1 MTETAKVNIYAK
13 LAMIQQEVKVPK
25 SQYNSF
31 GGYKYRSAEQIE
43 SIVKPICMKYGTVL
57 FLSDDISTSH
67 DGWHYVEATAT
78 LVDISDEKAISV
90 SAFAREQETKK
101 GMDASQITGTAS
113 SYARKY
119 ALSGMFLLDD
129 VKDADDDAYQGK
141 EAMSVQYLKELSKFD
156 SELAKHDVD
165 RHDEAVINYVCEKV
179 GRKLNTLDP
188 AVISTDTELSKAVI
202 EVYKGIIAARK
213 KNAKKADSRQG

>member
-1 MTETAKVNIYAK
+1 MSENIKVNIYSK

-57 FLSDDISTSH
+57 FLSDETYESEA
-67 DGWHYVEATAT
+67 GWHYVEAKAT
-78 LVDISDEKAISV
+78 LVDISDERSISV
-90 SAFAREQETKK
+90 TASAREQETKK

-119 ALSGMFLLDD
+119 ALSGLFLLDD

-141 EAMSVQYLKELSKFD
+141 EEAQQKYFKDLMSMETDLK
-156 SELAKHDVD
+156 ANDVD
-165 RHDEAVINYVCEKV
+165 RHDEAVINYVAEKT
-179 GRKLNTLDP
+179 GKALTTLDP
-188 AVISTDTELSKAVI
+188 TVISADPDTAKAVI
-202 EVYKGIIAARK
+202 AVYKAIIAARK
-213 KNAKKADSRQG
+213 KGGKTSKRQG

>member
-1 MTETAKVNIYAK
+1 MSETIKVNIYSK

-57 FLSDDISTSH
+57 FLSDETYESTA
-67 DGWHYVEATAT
+67 GWHYVEAKAT
-78 LVDISDEKAISV
+78 LVDISDETSISV
-90 SAFAREQETKK
+90 TASARECETKK

-119 ALSGMFLLDD
+119 ALSGLFLLDD
-129 VKDADDDAYQGK
+129 VKDADDDAYQGREESQQK
-141 EAMSVQYLKELSKFD
+141 YFKDLISMEADLK
-156 SELAKHDVD
+156 ANDVD
-165 RHDEAVINYVCEKV
+165 RHDEAVINYVAEKI
-179 GRKLNTLDP
+179 GKELTTLDP
-188 AVISTDTELSKAVI
+188 TVISEDAETAKAVI
-202 EVYKGIIAARK
+202 AVYKAIIAARK
-213 KNAKKADSRQG
+213 KRVKAHK

>member
-1 MTETAKVNIYAK
+1 MSETIKVNIYSK

-57 FLSDDISTSH
+57 FLSDETYESTA
-67 DGWHYVEATAT
+67 GWHYVEAKAT
-78 LVDISDEKAISV
+78 LVDISDETSISV
-90 SAFAREQETKK
+90 TASARECETKK

-119 ALSGMFLLDD
+119 ALSGLFLLDD

-141 EAMSVQYLKELSKFD
+141 EETQQKYFKDLMSMEADLK
-156 SELAKHDVD
+156 ANDVD
-165 RHDEAVINYVCEKV
+165 RHDDAVINYVAEKI
-179 GRKLNTLDP
+179 GKELTTLDP
-188 AVISTDTELSKAVI
+188 TVISEDAETAKAVI
-202 EVYKGIIAARK
+202 AVYKAIIAARK
-213 KNAKKADSRQG
+213 KRAKAHK

>member
-1 MTETAKVNIYAK
+1 MSETIKVNIYSK

-57 FLSDDISTSH
+57 FLSDETYESTA
-67 DGWHYVEATAT
+67 GWHYVEAKAT
-78 LVDISDEKAISV
+78 LVDISDETSISV
-90 SAFAREQETKK
+90 TASARECEIKK

-119 ALSGMFLLDD
+119 ALSGLFLLDD

-141 EAMSVQYLKELSKFD
+141 EETQQKYFKDLMSMEADLK
-156 SELAKHDVD
+156 ANDVD
-165 RHDEAVINYVCEKV
+165 RHDDAVINYVAEKI
-179 GRKLNTLDP
+179 GKEITTLDP
-188 AVISTDTELSKAVI
+188 TVISEDAETAKAVI
-202 EVYKGIIAARK
+202 AVYKAIIAARK
-213 KNAKKADSRQG
+213 KRAKAHK

>member
-1 MTETAKVNIYAK
+1 MSETIKVNIYSK

-57 FLSDDISTSH
+57 FLSDETYESTA
-67 DGWHYVEATAT
+67 GWHYVEAKAT
-78 LVDISDEKAISV
+78 LVDISDETSISV
-90 SAFAREQETKK
+90 TASARECETKK

-119 ALSGMFLLDD
+119 ALSGLFLLDD

-141 EAMSVQYLKELSKFD
+141 EETQQKYFKDLMSMEADLK
-156 SELAKHDVD
+156 ANDVD
-165 RHDEAVINYVCEKV
+165 RHDDAVINYVAEKI
-179 GRKLNTLDP
+179 GKELTTLDP
-188 AVISTDTELSKAVI
+188 TVISEDAETAKAVI
-202 EVYKGIIAARK
+202 AVYKAIIAARK
-213 KNAKKADSRQG
+213 KRGKARK

>member
-1 MTETAKVNIYAK
+1 MSENIKVNIYSK

-57 FLSDDISTSH
+57 FLSDETYESDH
-67 DGWHYVEATAT
+67 GWHYVEAKAT
-78 LVDISDEKAISV
+78 LVDISDETSISV
-90 SAFAREQETKK
+90 TASAREQETKK

-119 ALSGMFLLDD
+119 ALSGLFLLDD

-141 EAMSVQYLKELSKFD
+141 EEAQQKYFKDLMSMEADLKANE
-156 SELAKHDVD
+156 VD
-165 RHDEAVINYVCEKV
+165 RHDEAVINYVAEKT
-179 GRKLNTLDP
+179 GKALTTLDP
-188 AVISTDTELSKAVI
+188 TVISADAETAKAVI
-202 EVYKGIIAARK
+202 AVYKAIIAARK
-213 KNAKKADSRQG
+213 KGGKASKR

>member
-1 MTETAKVNIYAK
+1 MSENIKVNIYSK

-57 FLSDDISTSH
+57 FLSDETYESEA
-67 DGWHYVEATAT
+67 GWHYVEAKAT
-78 LVDISDEKAISV
+78 LVDISDERSISV
-90 SAFAREQETKK
+90 TASAREQEAKK

-119 ALSGMFLLDD
+119 ALSGLFLLDD
-129 VKDADDDAYQGK
+129 VKDADDDAYQGSD
-141 EAMSVQYLKELSKFD
+141 ALKQKCFKDLVSIETDLK
-156 SELAKHDVD
+156 ANDVD
-165 RHDEAVINYVCEKV
+165 RYDDTVINYVSKEV
-179 GRKLNTLDP
+179 GTPLTTLDP
-188 AVISTDTELSKAVI
+188 ADLSNDPELSKAVI
-202 EVYKGIIAARK
+202 KVYKKIIAIR
-213 KNAKKADSRQG
+213 KNAKTSKRQG

>member
-1 MTETAKVNIYAK
+1 MSETIKVNIYSK

-57 FLSDDISTSH
+57 FLSDETYESTA
-67 DGWHYVEATAT
+67 GWHYVEAKAT
-78 LVDISDEKAISV
+78 LVDISDETSISV
-90 SAFAREQETKK
+90 TASARECETKK

-119 ALSGMFLLDD
+119 ALSGLFLLDD

-141 EAMSVQYLKELSKFD
+141 EETQQKYFKDLMSMEADLK
-156 SELAKHDVD
+156 ANDVD
-165 RHDEAVINYVCEKV
+165 RHDDAVINYVAEKI
-179 GRKLNTLDP
+179 GKELTTLDP
-188 AVISTDTELSKAVI
+188 TVISEDAETAKAVI
-202 EVYKGIIAARK
+202 AVYKAIIAARK
-213 KNAKKADSRQG
+213 KRGKAHK

>member
-1 MTETAKVNIYAK
+1 MSENIKVNIYSK

-57 FLSDDISTSH
+57 FISDETYESEA
-67 DGWHYVEATAT
+67 GWHYVEAKAT
-78 LVDISDEKAISV
+78 LVDISDERSISV
-90 SAFAREQETKK
+90 TASAREQETEK

-119 ALSGMFLLDD
+119 ALSGLFLLDD

-141 EAMSVQYLKELSKFD
+141 EEAQQKYFKDLMSMEADLKANE
-156 SELAKHDVD
+156 VD
-165 RHDEAVINYVCEKV
+165 RHDEAVINYVAEKT
-179 GRKLNTLDP
+179 GKALTTLDP
-188 AVISTDTELSKAVI
+188 TVISADPDTAKAVI
-202 EVYKGIIAARK
+202 AVYKAIIAARK
-213 KNAKKADSRQG
+213 KNAKASKR

>member
-1 MTETAKVNIYAK
+1 MSETIKVNIYSK

-57 FLSDDISTSH
+57 FLSDETYESTA
-67 DGWHYVEATAT
+67 GWHYVEAKAT
-78 LVDISDEKAISV
+78 LVDISDETSISV
-90 SAFAREQETKK
+90 TASARECETKK

-119 ALSGMFLLDD
+119 ALSGLFLLDD
-129 VKDADDDAYQGK
+129 VKDADDDSYQGK
-141 EAMSVQYLKELSKFD
+141 EQMSIQHMKELTKIEV
-156 SELAKHDVD
+156 ELRENDVD
-165 RHDEAVINYVCEKV
+165 RHDEAVIGYVSEKV

-188 AVISTDTELSKAVI
+188 AVISNDPELSKAVI
-202 EVYKGIIAARK
+202 AVYKAIIAARK
-213 KNAKKADSRQG
+213 KNAKTSKGQG

>member
-1 MTETAKVNIYAK
+1 MSENIKVNIYSK

-57 FLSDDISTSH
+57 FLSDETYESEA
-67 DGWHYVEATAT
+67 GWHYVEAKAT
-78 LVDISDEKAISV
+78 LVDISDERLLSV
-90 SAFAREQETKK
+90 IASAREQETKK

-119 ALSGMFLLDD
+119 ALSGLFLLDD
-129 VKDADDDAYQGK
+129 VKDADDDAYQGSDAMK
-141 EAMSVQYLKELSKFD
+141 QKYFKDLMSMEADLTANE
-156 SELAKHDVD
+156 VD
-165 RHDEAVINYVCEKV
+165 RHDEAVINYVAEKT
-179 GRKLNTLDP
+179 GKALTTLDP
-188 AVISTDTELSKAVI
+188 TVISADPDTAKAVI
-202 EVYKGIIAARK
+202 AVYKAIIAARK
-213 KNAKKADSRQG
+213 KGGKTSKRQG